1 MTVGRYIAYQWLKG
15 TVQPS
20 SVRTYL
26 SPIRKRHIAAGFP
39 NPCSTDLVSDAL
51 AGFTNAWLDSHG
63 SKAKRAALPKTIAS
77 RLAQLAMTAPSA
89 TIRTRLTAVVAHFF
103 MCRRAKDV
111 LFLVAQDV
119 QLLPDGGVSF
129 QICGTKTNSKRPGGE
144 REANEHGHRFLRL
157 PELIDP
163 EHFGMLST
171 NDGMD
176 TN

>member
-103 MCRRAKDV
+103 MCRRAKDI

-171 NDGMD
+171 SDGMD